1 VSWWTEFT
9 DALAGR
15 WPRQA
20 RENVTREKGA
30 VLSLH
35 VTYDELPRSPRN
47 PVTTFAWIVVGIT
60 GWLAI
65 AVAVGLMF
73 RGRNHHYPRPS
84 PNHPAG
90 RRLYTP
96 GRELTAQETA
106 TLAKMREQLTQ
117 DEQTT

>member
-35 VTYDELPRSPRN
+35 VTYDELESLQ
-47 PVTTFAWIVVGIT
+47 VWAHSKGMLICQ
-60 GWLAI
+60 AI
-65 AVAVGLMF
+65 KDEALGAAAVDEFTAA
-73 RGRNHHYPRPS
+73 S
-84 PNHPAG
+84 
-90 RRLYTP
+90 TP
-96 GRELTAQETA
+96 E
-106 TLAKMREQLTQ
+106 AKQ
-117 DEQTT
+117 